1 MSWWNIAIR
10 FSNHQNQDDIIM
22 SKPSFMQT
30 GHFPFLVLNT
40 VPQSEHATMSAGF
53 NIITLEYLKL
63 TIKSLFYLIAD
74 LSGVP

>member
-1 MSWWNIAIR
+1 MLRHISIR
-10 FSNHQNQDDIIM
+10 FSNDQNHGDIIM

-53 NIITLEYLKL
+53 NIITLEYHIL
-63 TIKSLFYLIAD
+63 TIKSLSCLIAD
-74 LSGVP
+74 LSGVL